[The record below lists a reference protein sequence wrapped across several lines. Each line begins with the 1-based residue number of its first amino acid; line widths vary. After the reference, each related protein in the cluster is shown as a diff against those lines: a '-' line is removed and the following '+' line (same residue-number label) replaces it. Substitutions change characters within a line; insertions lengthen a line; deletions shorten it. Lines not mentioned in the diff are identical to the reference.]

1 MPEDLSQRRLTP
13 ERMDGLDLPVEAHR
27 AALAGLE
34 RLNLL
39 SFHVRPF
46 WNAILPLAQA
56 SGRPLRV
63 LDLACGGGGLVIGLR
78 KRAARA
84 GLELQVDGCDRSP
97 VAVAFAEEQAL
108 RAGVSSDGR
117 FFECDL
123 SAFGAPEGYDIL
135 VNSLFLHHLRDEEA
149 LQFLIDLSHKA
160 NMQILISDI
169 LRTRLGWWLV
179 NIACRLF
186 GASDIVVDDGRTSL
200 RAAFTLPELEALA
213 ARVPLPGVEFRR
225 HWPQRALLS
234 WLRGIEI
241 DEPVLEIAPEVGPG
255 LAEARSAA
263 P

>member
-1 MPEDLSQRRLTP
+1 MPEDLTQRRLTP
-13 ERMDGLDLPVEAHR
+13 ERMDELDLPVEAHR

-46 WNAILPLAQA
+46 WKAIQPLAQA
-56 SGRPLRV
+56 AGRPLRV

-84 GLELQVDGCDRSP
+84 GLNLTVDGCDRSHL
-97 VAVAFAEEQAL
+97 AVNFAQE
-108 RAGVSSDGR
+108 RAEKSGTGAAGR
-117 FFECDL
+117 FFVCDL
-123 SAFGAPEGYDIL
+123 FSSGVPEGYDIL

-160 NMQILISDI
+160 TTQILVSDI

-186 GASDIVVDDGRTSL
+186 GDADIVVDDGLASL
-200 RAAFTLPELEALA
+200 RAAFTLPEFEALA

-225 HWPQRALLS
+225 HWPERALLA
-234 WLRGIEI
+234 WTPGIRLE
-241 DEPVLEIAPEVGPG
+241 EPAVEAVLELTPEVSPG
-255 LAEARSAA
+255 LAA